1 MASGPKAVNPPSST
15 VSTASRRPT
24 GGAETVTESSVGRY
38 RPSVQDSIQHGSI
51 EETDGSASARV
62 LRGRRRGA
70 ELHPGRRA
78 LPGGAVGAE
87 PTGRAARADARGGP
101 VRTHEPRRPA
111 PPRRGGA

>member
-38 RPSVQDSIQHGSI
+38 RRSVQDSVQHGSI
-51 EETDGSASARV
+51 EDTDGSATARV

-70 ELHPGRRA
+70 ELHPGRRTV
-78 LPGGAVGAE
+78 PGGAVGAE
-87 PTGRAARADARGGP
+87 PPGRAARTEARGGA
-101 VRTHEPRRPA
+101 VRAHQPL
-111 PPRRGGA
+111 